1 MPDHTEESRR
11 FTDRE
16 VGLVLKRAAELE
28 ERGDM
33 PGVDGRGMSLQQLE
47 EIGAE
52 VGIAA
57 ASIREAAKQLALHR
71 GSSDLAILG
80 ASPIHKALRAVPRV
94 VDESEVADLIQVVDA
109 RFPAQG
115 TVTEALGTV
124 RWTSRLRH
132 GSRQVA
138 ITPADGETR
147 IQVSSRYADRLRYIF
162 NFLPGAWGG
171 MIGFAV
177 AVSAG
182 LGALPVAAVIGGSA
196 VVGMGIGRALWNAMA
211 GRTAAEVRDIADE
224 LAERAGRTDG
234 H

>member
-1 MPDHTEESRR
+1 M
-11 FTDRE
+11 
-16 VGLVLKRAAELE
+16 LKRAAELE
-28 ERGDM
+28 ERGDT
-33 PGVDGRGMSLQQLE
+33 PGVDGRGMTLQQLE

-57 ASIREAAKQLALHR
+57 ASIREAAKQLALRR
-71 GSSDLAILG
+71 GSSDVTLLG
-80 ASPIHKALRAVPRV
+80 ASPIQKALRAVPRV

-138 ITPADGETR
+138 ITPGDGETR

-162 NFLPGAWGG
+162 NFLPAVWGA
-171 MIGFAV
+171 MIGVAV

-182 LGALPVAAVIGGSA
+182 LGTLPVAAVVAGSA
-196 VVGMGIGRALWNAMA
+196 ATGMGIGRGLWNAMA
-211 GRTAAEVRDIADE
+211 RRSATEVRDMADE
-224 LAERAGRTDG
+224 LAERAGRSDAR
-234 H
+234 